1 MKEKTL
7 DVKKQEVEIVEGA
20 ERTHSGNVYTPR
32 VNIYET
38 ADEIVVV
45 ADMPGVDE
53 SDVDIVL
60 EKNELKISGY
70 IKPYQPEGFTL
81 AYDEYGIGDYE
92 RSFVLSEQ
100 IDRNRIEAKVKDGV
114 LRLHLPKAPEY
125 KTRKIAVKA
134 G

>member
-20 ERTHSGNVYTPR
+20 ERTHSGRVFTPR

-53 SDVDIVL
+53 SDIDIVL
-60 EKNELKISGY
+60 ENTELKISGY
-70 IKPYQPEGFTL
+70 VKGFQPDGYTL
-81 AYDEYGIGDYE
+81 AYHEYGIGDYE
-92 RSFVLSEQ
+92 RSFVLSEH

-125 KTRKIAVKA
+125 KTRKISVKA